1 MFSPQGHNLA
11 SGGHDETIK
20 LWDVETGECIKTF
33 RSERPYEGLNI
44 SRVAG
49 LSEAQKDTLK
59 ALGAVELE

>member
-1 MFSPQGHNLA
+1 MA

-20 LWDVETGECIKTF
+20 FWDVETGECIKTF

-44 SRVAG
+44 SGVAG